1 MPRPMPILVLA
12 AALGVPPA
20 LALDDTSSGRAGVP
34 DLGQLDV
41 GGKISLSTVGS
52 VDLAFAGTHNPT
64 AIKMA
69 PGNRVSF
76 CPALSCIRGPADGSV
91 VPSFFDHQRASLLVS
106 ARTQLD
112 GAAEEQTLAVTTTIG
127 TGYARPY
134 AASTAYAAGDNVN
147 VGNATYRAVQGGTT
161 GANSAP
167 PGTRPP
173 RVPFVARDGS
183 VRWEWINDA
192 AINSKVGAYF
202 ETEVV
207 DGAGAAWG
215 AAFNYHIKT
224 KPRTGQ
230 FFPGVEFDYAND
242 SGTDCALGVT
252 DCTAIR
258 VGLGGSAQVTHG
270 LQITGDGSAT
280 TGYSAVW
287 ALRINGEKV
296 AQQASIEVDS
306 MSAVGLG
313 FGVSGIGTSAHSEA
327 AIRDVSTSPRSIQ
340 VSGTKSVATIEDT
353 ATTPT
358 FASIGGTKSLA
369 GLREASTTPTGI
381 LLQGRYATAQI
392 SGAGWSVNPAGIL
405 TAARLNSPL
414 ATPAS
419 SRAPCQTGDW
429 AHDTDFVYTCVAA
442 NTWKRAALSSW

>member
-1 MPRPMPILVLA
+1 MLHQLRTLVLS
-12 AALGVPPA
+12 AALGLPLSPA
-20 LALDDTSSGRAGVP
+20 LALDDAPARRPGAL
-34 DLGQLDV
+34 DQFDV
-41 GGKISLSTVGS
+41 GGAISLPATGEPDLTLASTV
-52 VDLAFAGTHNPT
+52 NPD
-64 AIKMA
+64 AIKLA

-76 CPALSCIRGPADGSV
+76 CPALSCIRGPNGDASV
-91 VPSFFDHQRASLLVS
+91 PAFFDHQRASLLIS
-106 ARTQLD
+106 GRSQLD
-112 GAAEEQTLAVTTTIG
+112 GIAQEQTFAVTTTIG
-127 TGYARPY
+127 TGYAKPY

-147 VGNATYRAVQGGTT
+147 IGNATYRAVQGGTT
-161 GANSAP
+161 GPHSAP
-167 PGTRPP
+167 PGSRPEKA
-173 RVPFVARDGS
+173 PFIAKDGT
-183 VRWEWINDA
+183 VRWQWINDA
-192 AINSKVGAYF
+192 MINAKVGSYF
-202 ETEVV
+202 ETEVI

-224 KPRTGQ
+224 KPKAGQ

-242 SGTDCALGVT
+242 SGADCALGVT

-258 VGLGGSAQVTHG
+258 VGLAGDAQVTHG
-270 LQITGDGSAT
+270 LQITGEGSAT
-280 TGYSAVW
+280 TGYSALW

-296 AQQASIEVDS
+296 AQQSSIEVDS

-313 FGVSGIGTSAHSEA
+313 FGISGIGTSAHSVA

-340 VSGTKSVATIEDT
+340 IAGTKSSSAIEDNS
-353 ATTPT
+353 TTPT
-358 FASIGGTKSLA
+358 FANIGGTKSLA

-392 SGAGWSVNPAGIL
+392 SGTGWSVNPAGIL

-419 SRAPCQTGDW
+419 SKAPCAPGDW
-429 AHDTDFVYTCVAA
+429 AHDTGFVYTCVSA